1 MKERPLTSNAH
12 FTVSQSSYRPQIG
25 VALWKVGDRG
35 LTGFETAA
43 AAGLDHVHVD
53 LGGPNRGPDLTD
65 VGVLGAFDT
74 TSRRFALPI
83 TALAVNRLND
93 LGLTA
98 PRGSE
103 EALEVR
109 RSIRH
114 AIRVADRLQVSR
126 IIIPGFR
133 QSLVRT
139 PEDVARTAEVLRFAL
154 GPAQAAGIALAYESA
169 LDSETTLQLLQAVGQ
184 PGICVQ
190 FDTGNPANYGHS
202 AASIWARLADVASP
216 DVHIKDAL
224 GRSLERD
231 VPLGEGVAELELTFT
246 AFARQPR
253 PTSFTLEGDYS
264 DDSGPRISRDLAR
277 LKILIGRSTLS
288 GGLGW
293 PDDVG
298 CEGGS
303 DIPGNEGTSLLQR
316 IDRWV
321 AA

>member
-1 MKERPLTSNAH
+1 MKKRPLTSNAH
-12 FTVSQSSYRPQIG
+12 LTVAQSIYRPQIG

-43 AAGLDHVHVD
+43 AAGLDHVHID

-65 VGVLGAFDT
+65 IGILAAFDT

-98 PRGSE
+98 PKGSQ

-109 RSIRH
+109 RSILH
-114 AIRVADRLQVSR
+114 AIRVADRLRVPR

-139 PEDVARTAEVLRFAL
+139 SRDMARTAEVLRFAL
-154 GPAQAAGIALAYESA
+154 GPAQAAGITLAYESG
-169 LDSETTLQLLQAVGQ
+169 LDSERTLQILQAVGQ

-190 FDTGNPANYGHS
+190 FDTGNPAIYGHS
-202 AASIWARLADVASP
+202 AASNWARLADVASP
-216 DVHIKDAL
+216 DVHLKDAL
-224 GRSLERD
+224 SVEGY
-231 VPLGEGVAELELTFT
+231 VPLGDGVAELELTFI
-246 AFARQPR
+246 AFAHQPR

-264 DDSGPRISRDLAR
+264 DDPGPRISRDLAR
-277 LKILIGRSTLS
+277 LNILIGRSMLS
-288 GGLGW
+288 NCLDC
-293 PDDVG
+293 PDERRHV
-298 CEGGS
+298 S
-303 DIPGNEGTSLLQR
+303 ASMYR
-316 IDRWV
+316 
-321 AA
+321 

>member
-1 MKERPLTSNAH
+1 MKERPLTRNAPL
-12 FTVSQSSYRPQIG
+12 TVSQSSYRPKIG

-65 VGVLGAFDT
+65 IGVLAAFDT
-74 TSRRFALPI
+74 ISHRFALPI
-83 TALAVNRLND
+83 TALAANRLND

-98 PRGSE
+98 PKGSE

-109 RSIRH
+109 RSILH
-114 AIRVADRLQVSR
+114 AIRVADHLRVPT

-139 PEDVARTAEVLRFAL
+139 PEDMARTAEVLRFAL
-154 GPAQAAGIALAYESA
+154 GPAQAVGVTLAYESG
-169 LDSETTLQLLQAVGQ
+169 LDAERTLQILQAVGQ

-190 FDTGNPANYGHS
+190 FDTGNPAIYGHS
-202 AASIWARLADVASP
+202 AASNWARLADVASP
-216 DVHIKDAL
+216 DVHLKDAL
-224 GRSLERD
+224 GVSVEAD
-231 VPLGEGVAELELTFT
+231 VPLGDGVAELELTFA
-246 AFARQPR
+246 AFAHQPR

-277 LKILIGRSTLS
+277 LNILIRRSMLS
-288 GGLGW
+288 GSLDR
-293 PDDVG
+293 PDGVG
-298 CEGGS
+298 CESGGGV
-303 DIPGNEGTSLLQR
+303 PRTEGTVSASEYR
-316 IDRWV
+316 
-321 AA
+321 